1 MGKCKKLDSKEVGL
15 EIGLIL
21 GKQFLNTEHLHY
33 GYWTDD
39 LDLNL
44 SNLPRAQENY
54 SRFIISHFPDG
65 IESVLEVG
73 PGTGKFASQLIEMGY
88 LVDCVSPSPVLI
100 EYVRDLLGDKSHIFE
115 CCFEDLQTEKRYDL
129 ILFSESFQYVNLEN
143 ALENSSQF
151 LKEGGCLLICDFF
164 KTDAPGKSALSGGH
178 KLAGFY
184 DLVSRYRFK
193 LVKDIDITR
202 QMAPNLD
209 VVNHLLMNAGL
220 PIWNLMVRFLDA
232 NHAFVSRFLQWKF
245 RRKMEKINRKYFSNT
260 RNAESFAKHKSYRL
274 LLYRKGGG

>member
-1 MGKCKKLDSKEVGL
+1 MSKRKKLDSKEVGL

-54 SRFIISHFPDG
+54 SRFIISHLPDG
-65 IESVLEVG
+65 IETVLEVG

-88 LVDCVSPSPVLI
+88 RVDCVSPSSVLS

-115 CCFEDLQTEKRYDL
+115 SRFEDLQTENRYDL
-129 ILFSESFQYVNLEN
+129 IIFSESFQYINLEK

-151 LKEGGCLLICDFF
+151 LKEGGHLLICDFF
-164 KTDAPGKSALSGGH
+164 KTDAPGESALSGGH
-178 KLAGFY
+178 KLADFY
-184 DLVSRYRFK
+184 ALISRYHFNSI
-193 LVKDIDITR
+193 KDIDISR

-209 VVNHLLMNAGL
+209 VVNQLLMDGGL
-220 PIWNLMVRFLDA
+220 PIWNLVLRFLRA
-232 NHAFVSRFLQWKF
+232 NHRFVFRFLQWKF
-245 RRKMEKINRKYFSNT
+245 RRKIEKINRKYFSNT
-260 RNAESFAKHKSYRL
+260 RNAESFAIYKSYRL
-274 LLYRKGGG
+274 LLYKKV